1 MLFYYLKV
9 QDLRK
14 CAKFYFTLEHVS
26 YHMREVNY
34 SEAVLLW
41 YDHPPRWKGDME
53 KKQDARS
60 TALAELPAENEH

>member
-1 MLFYYLKV
+1 
-9 QDLRK
+9 
-14 CAKFYFTLEHVS
+14 
-26 YHMREVNY
+26 MREVNY